1 MTSRFWHLPDT
12 CYTQLVTLAFF
23 FISLAVTACV
33 YYPVPLSG
41 RWLVLGL
48 ASLIYLLLL
57 SPIGLAVFIVQTLVA
72 YCFACIISSASRWKS
87 VLFTCGATVLILMLV
102 VCRLSS
108 SAESD
113 LATPLY
119 LGISFYSLVLLG
131 YLSDVYRGAVPAER
145 NLGNL
150 ITFAGF
156 LPLITSGP
164 IERAKHMFAQF
175 AKPNRFNPIAF
186 RFACELM
193 LWGTFKKIVIAN
205 HLGTYVDARF
215 ADTSQVTALGL
226 LLTIYVY
233 AYQLYFDFSGYTDI
247 ARGAAKV
254 FGIDVLENFHLPY
267 SAVSIT
273 DFWRRW
279 HISLSSWFRDYVYIP
294 LGGGRVGTG
303 RKYFHIFIV
312 FILSGL
318 WHGNGTTFLI
328 WGGIHAVLLIL
339 ENICGTAYTVAGS
352 RLAQAWK
359 ISVTFQLV
367 CASWVFFRA
376 PSLEWALNFFERM
389 WFGLVHLLSGHI
401 SFASMSTVTNYSGAA
416 MLGIM
421 MIVGLTEIAEHCRRN
436 ARFTNVIAN
445 AGAWVRWPV
454 YYFMV
459 LAVLIFGSFESY
471 SFIYARF

>member
-1 MTSRFWHLPDT
+1 M
-12 CYTQLVTLAFF
+12 
-23 FISLAVTACV
+23 
-33 YYPVPLSG
+33 G
-41 RWLVLGL
+41 
-48 ASLIYLLLL
+48 
-57 SPIGLAVFIVQTLVA
+57 GLAVFIVQSVVA
-72 YCFACIISSASRWKS
+72 YTFAHIIRSASQYKLA
-87 VLFTCGATVLILMLV
+87 LFTFGAVVLIGVLIA
-102 VCRLSS
+102 CRLSGS
-108 SAESD
+108 GGSV

-131 YLSDVYRGAVPAER
+131 YLSDVYHGVVPAEQ
-145 NLGNL
+145 NLGRL
-150 ITFAGF
+150 LTFAGF

-164 IERAKHMFAQF
+164 IERAKHLFTQL
-175 AKPNRFNPIAF
+175 AKPQPFNRIAF

-205 HLGTYVDARF
+205 HLGMYVDARF

-233 AYQLYFDFSGYTDI
+233 AFQLYFDFSGYTDI

-254 FGIDVLENFHLPY
+254 FGIDVLENFQLPY

-279 HISLSSWFRDYVYIP
+279 HISLSSWFRDYVYFP

-303 RKYFHIFIV
+303 RKYFNIMIV
-312 FILSGL
+312 FLLSGL
-318 WHGNGTTFLI
+318 WHGNGTTFLA
-328 WGGIHAVLLIL
+328 WGGFHAVLLIL
-339 ENICGTAYTVAGS
+339 ENVFGATNVVAPTSHWS
-352 RLAQAWK
+352 RIWK
-359 ISVTFQLV
+359 TFCTFQLV
-367 CASWVFFRA
+367 CAAWVFFRA
-376 PSLEWALNFFERM
+376 PSLEWALNFFQRM
-389 WFGLVHLLSGHI
+389 WLGLVHLLSGH
-401 SFASMSTVTNYSGAA
+401 FSTGSINALSSYSWAA
-416 MLGIM
+416 FFGI
-421 MIVGLTEIAEHCRRN
+421 LTIIGFTDAIEHCRRS

-445 AGAWVRWPV
+445 ASVWVRWPV